1 MEIKY
6 TAHAEYSS
14 GRTSDFNG
22 YGCISFTSEAAA
34 DAWAT
39 EQIQNDPGAV
49 VTVWK
54 AYTADIHRI
63 YKGR

>member
-6 TAHAEYSS
+6 TARAEYSN
-14 GRTSDFNG
+14 GRASEFSD
-22 YGCISFTSEAAA
+22 YGCMSFTSEAAA

-39 EQIQNDPGAV
+39 EQIQSDPSAIVAV
-49 VTVWK
+49 WE
-54 AYTADIHRI
+54 AYTADIHRS

>member
-6 TAHAEYSS
+6 TARAEYSNS
-14 GRTSDFNG
+14 RANDFNG
-22 YGCISFTSEAAA
+22 YGCRSFTSEAAA

-39 EQIQNDPGAV
+39 EQIQSDPGAV

-54 AYTADIHRI
+54 ALTAEIHRI

>member
-1 MEIKY
+1 MEVKY
-6 TAHAEYSS
+6 TARAEYSNGHAS
-14 GRTSDFNG
+14 YLNG
-22 YGCISFTSEAAA
+22 YGCISFASEAEA

-39 EQIQNDPGAV
+39 EQIQKDPGAT

>member
-1 MEIKY
+1 MDIKF
-6 TAHAEYSS
+6 TARAEYSDR
-14 GRTSDFNG
+14 RTSNING

-34 DAWAT
+34 DVWAA
-39 EQIQNDPGAV
+39 EQIQSDPGAV

-54 AYTADIHRI
+54 AYTTDIHRI

>member
-6 TAHAEYSS
+6 TARAEYSN
-14 GRTSDFNG
+14 GRVSDFDG
-22 YGCISFTSEAAA
+22 YGCCSFISEAAA
-34 DAWAT
+34 DTWAT
-39 EQIQNDPGAV
+39 EQIQSDPGAV

-54 AYTADIHRI
+54 AFTAEIHRI

>member
-6 TAHAEYSS
+6 TARAEYSN
-14 GRTSDFNG
+14 GRTSEFSD
-22 YGCISFTSEAAA
+22 YGCMSFTSEAAA

-39 EQIQNDPGAV
+39 EQIQSDPSAV
-49 VTVWK
+49 VTVWE

>member
-6 TAHAEYSS
+6 TARAEYSS
-14 GRTSDFNG
+14 GHAISG
-22 YGCISFTSEAAA
+22 YGCVSFTSEAAA
-34 DAWAT
+34 TAWAA
-39 EQIQNDPGAV
+39 EQIQSDPGAV